1 MQDPTNKLLI
11 KLQESYITD
20 YVASDLKINPV
31 IGYTEDNIIDIV
43 GNLINTIYIIFN
55 VYSNYVFKHLFIA
68 TVMDYQK
75 LLEDIERNDFV
86 IKKTNDPVVNKD
98 IDKLENDNVNI
109 NTIPITYYL

>member
-1 MQDPTNKLLI
+1 
-11 KLQESYITD
+11 
-20 YVASDLKINPV
+20 
-31 IGYTEDNIIDIV
+31 
-43 GNLINTIYIIFN
+43 
-55 VYSNYVFKHLFIA
+55 
-68 TVMDYQK
+68 MDYQK